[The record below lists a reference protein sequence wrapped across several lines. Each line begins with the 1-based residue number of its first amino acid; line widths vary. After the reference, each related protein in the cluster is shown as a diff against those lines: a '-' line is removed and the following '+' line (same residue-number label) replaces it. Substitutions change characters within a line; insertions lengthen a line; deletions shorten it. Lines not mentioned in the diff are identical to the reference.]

1 MVPLLLLPAL
11 LTTGCMTVHGE
22 REIVPAVDKAEAAK
36 VLGDFT
42 AGYTKAY
49 RALDPALV
57 DRVETG
63 ALAEIGRADVTAQ
76 RKLLPKGNPGYPAL
90 ELRDARFAIPK
101 SAGWPK
107 FFVADTLSNR
117 DRNRWLVVFTC
128 DSAKDPWKAAYLTLH
143 APGTVPAF
151 RTDGDGWAEAV
162 PARADEPSGLALDP
176 DAVSGAYT
184 GFLRTGKGDAFA
196 PDLATTQLRAD
207 RAKLARTPT
216 FWTDWIDTPERS
228 PGFPPLALRTADGG
242 AVVFFTAH
250 HREKRTMAKGVR
262 PAVTEQRTKSLLTGR
277 LSTAITY
284 TRVSE
289 SAVRVPAKR
298 ERVKGAAS
306 RVRFLNRIESLI
318 AAKGE

>member
-1 MVPLLLLPAL
+1 
-11 LTTGCMTVHGE
+11 MTVHGE
-22 REIVPAVDKAEAAK
+22 REIVPAVDKAEAAR
-36 VLGDFT
+36 VLADFT

-76 RKLLPKGNPGYPAL
+76 RKLLPKGNPRYPAL

-117 DRNRWLVVFTC
+117 DANRWLVVFTR
-128 DSAKDPWKAAYLTLH
+128 DGAKEPWKAAYLTLH

-151 RTDGDGWAEAV
+151 ETDADGRAEAV
-162 PARADEPSGLALDP
+162 PVRAGRPSGLALDP
-176 DAVSGAYT
+176 AAVAGAYT
-184 GFLRTGKGDAFA
+184 GFLRTGEGDVFA

-207 RAKLARTPT
+207 RAKIARTPT
-216 FWTDWIDTPERS
+216 FWTDWIDTPEEA
-228 PGFPPLALRTADGG
+228 PGYPPLALRTTDGG

-262 PAVTEQRTKSLLTGR
+262 PAVTDQRTKSLLTGR
-277 LSTAITY
+277 LTTAITF

-289 SAVRVPAKR
+289 SAVRVPT
-298 ERVKGAAS
+298 KGTAGG

>member
-1 MVPLLLLPAL
+1 MLPLLLLPAL
-11 LTTGCMTVHGE
+11 LATGCVTVHGE
-22 REIVPAVDKAEAAK
+22 REIVPAVEKAEAAK
-36 VLGDFT
+36 ALGDFT

-76 RKLLPKGNPGYPAL
+76 RKLLPQGNPGYPAL

-117 DRNRWLVVFTC
+117 DRNRWLVVFTR
-128 DSAKDPWKAAYLTLH
+128 DSAKDPWKAAYLTLQ

-151 RTDGDGWAEAV
+151 RTDRDGLAEAV
-162 PARADEPSGLALDP
+162 PVRAGEPSGLALDP

-184 GFLRTGKGDAFA
+184 GFLRTGKGDDFA

-216 FWTDWIDTPERS
+216 FWTDWIDTPEQG
-228 PGFPPLALRTADGG
+228 PGFPALALRTADGG

-250 HREKRTMAKGVR
+250 HREKRTMARGVR

-289 SAVRVPAKR
+289 SAVRVPAKG